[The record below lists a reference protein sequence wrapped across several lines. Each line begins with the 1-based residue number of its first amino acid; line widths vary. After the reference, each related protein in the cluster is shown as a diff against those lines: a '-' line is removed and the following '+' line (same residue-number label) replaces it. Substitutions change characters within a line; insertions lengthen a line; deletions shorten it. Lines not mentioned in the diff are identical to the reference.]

1 MNQAGQ
7 FSDIDLLDKLDRLLE
22 SAETE
27 LQRTATMLQIDV
39 NTEQA
44 FEGTLSKM
52 KEVESVALEL
62 KNEDARIIASEKIL
76 LFSRRFNEVVEQVKN

>member
-7 FSDIDLLDKLDRLLE
+7 FSDIDLLNQLDRLLE

-27 LQRTATMLQIDV
+27 LQRTATMLQLDV

-62 KNEDARIIASEKIL
+62 RNEDARIIASEKIL

>member
-1 MNQAGQ
+1 MNQTGQ

-27 LQRTATMLQIDV
+27 LQRTATMLQLDI

-52 KEVESVALEL
+52 KEVESVALDL

>member
-1 MNQAGQ
+1 MNQTGQ

-27 LQRTATMLQIDV
+27 LQRTATMLQLDV

-44 FEGTLSKM
+44 FKGTLSKM
-52 KEVESVALEL
+52 KEVESVALDL